1 MGQETMRRFLLLYA
15 TQRGQAKAIA
25 EEISE
30 KAGANGFFADLHCLS
45 ESDKYDLK
53 TETDPLVVV
62 ISTTGTGDPP
72 DTAVK
77 FVKKIRDK
85 TLPPDFFS
93 HLRYGLLGLGDSEYT
108 YFCNGGK
115 IIDKRLQELGAQHFY
130 KTGHADD
137 CVGLELVVEPWI
149 DGLWA
154 ALNKQFMSSEGK
166 ADMTSNVS
174 TASDVSLQTGQNK
187 PETLSIDSQIALL
200 KLDDAGRKISE
211 TSTPNITNVQ
221 SRTLIEDFEPS
232 LTQSIPPL
240 SQSTLNIPVL
250 PPEYLD
256 VQFQEPLGQEQCQV
270 PFTSVDT
277 VFQVPISKA
286 IRLTKENAIKTT
298 LLLELDISN
307 TTFSYQPGDS
317 FNIVC
322 PNDASEVRELLQRL
336 QLAEKREHSIILK
349 IKENNKKKAIP
360 QHIPESVSLQF
371 LLTWC
376 LEIRAIPKKA
386 FLRALVEYTTDSTE
400 KRRLQELCSKQGA
413 SDYNHFI
420 RDSYVSLLDLLHAF
434 PSCKP
439 PLSLLLEHL
448 PKLRAR
454 PYSCASS
461 CLVHPGKLHFAFN
474 IVEFLSNVE
483 PVTLR
488 KGICT
493 GWLALMVDPVL
504 QGDGNISQGNIGE
517 AGLPKISIF
526 PHTTNSFRLPND
538 PSVPIIMIGPGTGV
552 APFIGFLQHR
562 EKIQEQHPDGNFGA
576 MWLFFGC
583 RYKDRDY
590 LFREDL
596 SHFLK
601 NGILTQLKVSFSRDI
616 PVDGED
622 TPPKYVQD
630 NIRLYAQQV
639 TRILLQE
646 KGYIYVCGDAK
657 GMAKDVNDALV
668 EILSKEAGVEKL
680 EAMKML
686 ATLREEKRYLQDIW
700 S

>member
-1 MGQETMRRFLLLYA
+1 MCCETMKRFLLLYA
-15 TQRGQAKAIA
+15 TQHGQAKAIA

-30 KAGANGFFADLHCLS
+30 RAGAHGFFADLHCLS

-53 TETDPLVVV
+53 TETDPLVVIV
-62 ISTTGTGDPP
+62 STTGTGDPP
-72 DTAVK
+72 ETAVK
-77 FVKKIRDK
+77 FVKKIKDK
-85 TLPPDFFS
+85 TLPPDFLS

-115 IIDKRLQELGAQHFY
+115 IIDKRLQELGARHFY
-130 KTGHADD
+130 RTGHADD

-149 DGLWA
+149 AGLWT
-154 ALNKQFMSSEGK
+154 ALNKQFVSSEGK
-166 ADMTSNVS
+166 ADM
-174 TASDVSLQTGQNK
+174 ASDFSTTPDISLQIDQVK
-187 PETLSIDSQIALL
+187 PEVLPIDSQIALL
-200 KLDDAGRKISE
+200 KLDASGRKVSE
-211 TSTPNITNVQ
+211 ASQNITSTH
-221 SRTLIEDFEPS
+221 SDTLIEDFEPS

-240 SQSTLNIPVL
+240 SQSALNIPAL

-256 VQFQEPLGQEQCQV
+256 VHFLDPLGQERCQV
-270 PFTSVDT
+270 SFTPVDT

-286 IRLTKENAIKTT
+286 IRLTKEDAIKTT

-307 TTFSYQPGDS
+307 TTYTYQPGDS

-322 PNDASEVRELLQRL
+322 PNNASEVKELLQRL
-336 QLAEKREHSIILK
+336 QLSEKREHCIVLK
-349 IKENNKKKAIP
+349 IKENNKKKGATIP
-360 QHIPESVSLQF
+360 QHIPEGVSLQN
-371 LLTWC
+371 LLSWC

-386 FLRALVEYTTDSTE
+386 FLRALVEYTSDSTE

-420 RDSYVSLLDLLHAF
+420 RDSYVSLLDLLQAF
-434 PSCKP
+434 PTCKP

-461 CLVHPGKLHFAFN
+461 CLFHPGKLHFAFN
-474 IVEFLSNVE
+474 IVEFLSSVE
-483 PVTLR
+483 PVILR

-493 GWLALMVDPVL
+493 GWLAMMVDSML
-504 QGDGNISQGNIGE
+504 QRNGNISQGNNEE
-517 AGLPKISIF
+517 AESPKISIF
-526 PHTTNSFRLPND
+526 PHTINSFRLPND
-538 PSVPIIMIGPGTGV
+538 PSVPIIMIGPGTGI

-562 EKIQEQHPDGNFGA
+562 EKIQEQHPDGSFGA

-583 RYKDRDY
+583 RHRDRDY

-596 SHFLK
+596 SHFVK
-601 NGILTQLKVSFSRDI
+601 KGILTQLQVCFSRDI
-616 PVDGED
+616 PLDKED
-622 TPPKYVQD
+622 PPPKYVQD

-668 EILSKEAGVEKL
+668 EILSKETKVEKL

-700 S
+700 

>member
-1 MGQETMRRFLLLYA
+1 MRRFLLLYA
-15 TQRGQAKAIA
+15 TQCGQAKAIA

-30 KAGANGFFADLHCLS
+30 KAGAHGFFVDLHCLS

-53 TETDPLVVV
+53 TETDPLVVIV
-62 ISTTGTGDPP
+62 STTGDGDPP

-93 HLRYGLLGLGDSEYT
+93 HLRYGLLGLGNSEYT

-149 DGLWA
+149 AGLWT
-154 ALNKQFMSSEGK
+154 ALNKQFVSSEGK
-166 ADMTSNVS
+166 ANMTSDIS
-174 TASDVSLQTGQNK
+174 TTSDVSLQTDRVK
-187 PETLSIDSQIALL
+187 PEVLPIDSEIACL
-200 KLDDAGRKISE
+200 KLFDSGGKVSE
-211 TSTPNITNVQ
+211 ASTPNITNVR
-221 SRTLIEDFEPS
+221 SGTLTENFEPS

-240 SQSTLNIPVL
+240 SQSALNIPVL
-250 PPEYLD
+250 PAEYLD
-256 VQFQEPLGQEQCQV
+256 VQFQEPLSQEQCQV
-270 PFTSVDT
+270 SFTPVDT

-286 IRLTKENAIKTT
+286 IQLTKKNAIKTT

-317 FNIVC
+317 FNIIC
-322 PNDASEVRELLQRL
+322 PNDASEVQELLQRL
-336 QLAEKREHSIILK
+336 QLSEKREHRILLK
-349 IKENNKKKAIP
+349 IKENNKKKAMP
-360 QHIPESVSLQF
+360 QHIPEGVSLHF

-386 FLRALVEYTTDSTE
+386 FLRALVEYTNDSAE

-420 RDSYVSLLDLLHAF
+420 RDSFISLLDLLHAF
-434 PSCKP
+434 PTCRP

-461 CLVHPGKLHFAFN
+461 CLFHPGKLHFAFN
-474 IVEFLSNVE
+474 IVEFLSSVE

-493 GWLALMVDPVL
+493 GWLALMVDSIL
-504 QGDGNISQGNIGE
+504 QENGNISQGKDVE
-517 AGLPKISIF
+517 AGLPEISIF

-538 PSVPIIMIGPGTGV
+538 PSVPIIMIGPGTGI

-583 RYKDRDY
+583 RHKDRDY

-596 SHFLK
+596 HHFLK

-616 PVDGED
+616 PVNGED
-622 TPPKYVQD
+622 HPPKYVQD
-630 NIRLYAQQV
+630 NIRLYSQEV

>member
-1 MGQETMRRFLLLYA
+1 MRRFLLLYA

-25 EEISE
+25 EEISK
-30 KAGANGFFADLHCLS
+30 KAGEHGFFADLHCLS

-72 DTAVK
+72 DTAIK

-115 IIDKRLQELGAQHFY
+115 IVDKRLQELGAQHFY

-149 DGLWA
+149 DGLWT
-154 ALNKQFMSSEGK
+154 ALNKHFVSSKGK
-166 ADMTSNVS
+166 ADMTSDFS
-174 TASDVSLQTGQNK
+174 TTSNISFQTDLVK
-187 PETLSIDSQIALL
+187 PEVLPIESQIALL
-200 KLDDAGRKISE
+200 KLDDSGKKVSE
-211 TSTPNITNVQ
+211 ASTQNITNVL
-221 SRTLIEDFEPS
+221 SGSLIEDSEPS

-240 SQSTLNIPVL
+240 SQSALNIPAL

-270 PFTSVDT
+270 SFTPMDT

-286 IRLTKENAIKTT
+286 IRLTKEDAIKTT

-317 FNIVC
+317 FSIIC
-322 PNDASEVRELLQRL
+322 PNDASEVQELLQRL
-336 QLAEKREHSIILK
+336 QLSEKREHCILLK
-349 IKENNKKKAIP
+349 IKENNKKKGAAIP
-360 QHIPESVSLQF
+360 QHVPERVSLQF

-386 FLRALVEYTTDSTE
+386 FLRALVEYTSDSTE

-434 PSCKP
+434 PTCRP

-461 CLVHPGKLHFAFN
+461 CLFHPGKLHFAFN
-474 IVEFLSNVE
+474 IVEFLSSVE

-493 GWLALMVDPVL
+493 GWLAVMVNSVL
-504 QGDGNISQGNIGE
+504 QGNGNVSQGNDVE
-517 AGLPKISIF
+517 ASFPEISIF

-538 PSVPIIMIGPGTGV
+538 PSVPIIMIGPGTGI

-562 EKIQEQHPDGNFGA
+562 
-576 MWLFFGC
+576 
-583 RYKDRDY
+583 
-590 LFREDL
+590 FRL
-596 SHFLK
+596 HS
-601 NGILTQLKVSFSRDI
+601 GG
-616 PVDGED
+616 P
-622 TPPKYVQD
+622 
-630 NIRLYAQQV
+630 
-639 TRILLQE
+639 
-646 KGYIYVCGDAK
+646 
-657 GMAKDVNDALV
+657 
-668 EILSKEAGVEKL
+668 
-680 EAMKML
+680 
-686 ATLREEKRYLQDIW
+686 
-700 S
+700 